1 MNLELLAMYMKRFK
15 YSPHTIQKDK
25 FQMSCRSKC
34 KKQNSKTFIGEDK
47 MLIFVTF
54 AREKLLKQDIKI
66 TSPKRKD

>member
-1 MNLELLAMYMKRFK
+1 M
-15 YSPHTIQKDK
+15 QKDK